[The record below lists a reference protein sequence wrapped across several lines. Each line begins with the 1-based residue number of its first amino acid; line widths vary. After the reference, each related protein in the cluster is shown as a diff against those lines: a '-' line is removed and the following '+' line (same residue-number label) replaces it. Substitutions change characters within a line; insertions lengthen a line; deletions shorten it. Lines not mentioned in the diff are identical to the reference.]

1 MKPRRRVMV
10 PGSGGSVAELFVDT
24 SAWYP
29 AIVSSHPDHGAVAA
43 ALHDAVRAGVRLVTT
58 NLVVAETHALLL
70 HHAGRQVALTFARTV
85 IEPPTVLVWSTAE
98 LERRALEDWIARY
111 NDQDFSLAD
120 AVSFSVMKSRGISQA
135 LTLDRHFAAAGFD
148 AVPAPG
154 KPRTSRKG
162 AR

>member
-1 MKPRRRVMV
+1 MV
-10 PGSGGSVAELFVDT
+10 PGSGASVAELFVDT

-29 AIVSSHPDHGAVAA
+29 AIVASHPDHAAVAA
-43 ALHDAVRAGVRLVTT
+43 ALHDAVRAGARLVTT

-70 HHAGRQVALTFARTV
+70 HRAGRQVALTFARTV
-85 IEPPTVLVWSTAE
+85 LEPPTVLVWSTVE

-111 NDQDFSLAD
+111 HDQDFSLAD
-120 AVSFSVMKSRGISQA
+120 AVSFAVMKSRGISQA
-135 LTLDRHFAAAGFD
+135 LTHDRHFATAGFH

-154 KPRTSRKG
+154 QPRASSKR